1 MSGCSDEPDHS
12 VPSWLMIVMAMV
24 GVPAVMDCMPKAKM
38 CCRDSVARL
47 DELDLLGVPSYVY
60 AKK

>member
-1 MSGCSDEPDHS
+1 
-12 VPSWLMIVMAMV
+12 MIVMAMV